1 MSIDHAVSIDDVIR
15 VHADLMKE
23 ISKLTKEVIMLRGE
37 SGIAREAVDRF
48 CPPGLRD
55 TAEKWL
61 RAKGF

>member
-1 MSIDHAVSIDDVIR
+1 MLKDDVIR
-15 VHADLMKE
+15 AHTEMMKE
-23 ISKLTKEVIMLRGE
+23 ISNLTKEVIMLRGE

-48 CPPGLRD
+48 CPPKLRD